1 MSFSSE
7 VKEEL
12 INSIPH
18 DRHCR
23 LSELTAIL
31 AFAGKKTGNV
41 ISVSTNDQNQAALR
55 KCFTLLN
62 KTFNINTVD
71 FEQSFANGHKSIDFD
86 RNDASMVSVMDAIA
100 KEAPNYLLTNDC
112 CKRAYLRGAFLSA
125 GFINDPEKAYH
136 LEFVCQDE
144 FSAEMLK
151 EILEDFNIGAKS
163 TTRRKYNVVYVKD
176 ADTIQDVLNVLE
188 AHRALMDFV
197 NVRITKDVRND
208 INRRNNFDV
217 SNLLRASQ
225 TGSKQIEEI
234 ILIRDTEGLSA
245 LPEGIREIAELRL
258 ENPESSLAELG
269 QMLDPPVGKSGVNHR
284 LRKISEYA
292 QKIGEKREKEN
303 DKEGHNGSN

>member
-1 MSFSSE
+1 MSFSAD

-12 INSIPH
+12 ISAIPH
-18 DRHCR
+18 ERHCR
-23 LSELTAIL
+23 LSEMTAIL
-31 AFAGKKTGNV
+31 AFAGKKDGDT
-41 ISVSTNDQNQAALR
+41 ISVSTNAQNQAALR

-62 KTFNINTVD
+62 KTFNINTVS
-71 FEQSFANGHKSIDFD
+71 FEESFQNNRKSIEFSRANAD
-86 RNDASMVSVMDAIA
+86 MVSVLDAIA
-100 KEAPNYLLTNDC
+100 KEAPEFLLTNDC

-136 LEFVCQDE
+136 LEIVCQDE

-151 EILEDFNIGAKS
+151 EILEDFNIDAKS
-163 TTRRKYNVVYVKD
+163 TTRRKYYVVYVKD

-217 SNLLRASQ
+217 SNIQKASKA
-225 TGSKQIEEI
+225 GSKQIEEI
-234 ILIRDTEGLSA
+234 IFIRDTEGLSV

-258 ENPESSLAELG
+258 DNPDSSLTELG

-292 QKIGEKREKEN
+292 LKIGKSKG
-303 DKEGHNGSN
+303 DKK